1 MKTSKI
7 IKWMKIQRDKG
18 LTDEEIIKLF
28 EKLTKDEN

>member
-1 MKTSKI
+1 MKTSEI